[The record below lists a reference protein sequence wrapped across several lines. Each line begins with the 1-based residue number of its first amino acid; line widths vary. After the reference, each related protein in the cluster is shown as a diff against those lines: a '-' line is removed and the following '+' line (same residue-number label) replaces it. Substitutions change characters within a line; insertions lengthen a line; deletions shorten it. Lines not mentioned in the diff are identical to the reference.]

1 MPLAPTFSGLNRTPA
16 RKPNRREPL
25 VTQQEAGS
33 RLATRIAFFVSGFGL
48 ACWAPLVPFAKARLG
63 VGDASLGL
71 LLLCLGL
78 GSVIAMQLA
87 GPLTSKLGAKPAIL
101 AGGVGMTVALP
112 FLSFAPTVWTMG
124 AVLLVFGAFL
134 GVIEVGM
141 NVHAVEVEKRAGKPL
156 MSGFHGLFS
165 VGGFVGSS
173 MMTLA
178 LSAKVG
184 ALAGTVFAALLMIV
198 SLMVASSRL
207 IITPKADET
216 PLFVVPR
223 GIVVLLALLTAIT
236 FLTEGAILDWG
247 ALLLTGKGLV
257 APAQA
262 GLGYSVFAV
271 AMTAGRLTG
280 DAVVARLGDRR
291 TVLGGG
297 ILAIVGYVVLL
308 TAPVAPLA
316 FLGFL
321 LIGLGASNT
330 VPVLFRQA
338 GAQTAMPP
346 SLAIASVTT
355 IGYAGIL
362 AGPAGIGFVAQAIG
376 LSGAYWMLAGL
387 VCLVPLCAAAA
398 TRSTNTARSF
408 SSKGTKL

>member
-1 MPLAPTFSGLNRTPA
+1 M
-16 RKPNRREPL
+16 
-25 VTQQEAGS
+25 TQQEAGS

-207 IITPKADET
+207 IITPKAEET

-280 DAVVARLGDRR
+280 DAVVARLGDRL

>member
-1 MPLAPTFSGLNRTPA
+1 
-16 RKPNRREPL
+16 

-48 ACWAPLVPFAKARLG
+48 ACWAPLVPFAKTRLG

-71 LLLCLGL
+71 LLLCMGL

-87 GPLTSKLGAKPAIL
+87 GPLTSRLGAKPAVL

-124 AVLLVFGAFL
+124 AVLLLFGAFL

-178 LSAKVG
+178 LSAKIG
-184 ALAGTVFAALLMIV
+184 AFVGTVFAALLMIV
-198 SLMVASSRL
+198 ALPFASSRL
-207 IITPKADET
+207 IVTPKADET
-216 PLFVVPR
+216 PLFVIPR

-280 DAVVARLGDRR
+280 DAVVARLGDRL

-297 ILAIVGYVVLL
+297 ILAIIGYVVLL
-308 TAPVAPLA
+308 TAPVALLA

-376 LSGAYWMLAGL
+376 LPGAYWMLAGL
-387 VCLVPLCAAAA
+387 VCLVPFCAAAA
-398 TRSTNTARSF
+398 TRSTNAARS
-408 SSKGTKL
+408 SSTKGIQL

>member
-1 MPLAPTFSGLNRTPA
+1 M
-16 RKPNRREPL
+16 
-25 VTQQEAGS
+25 TQQEAGS

-408 SSKGTKL
+408 